1 MDENQLCSKYA
12 RSNNNKSRWSGQRI
26 FADELSH
33 QCECLPYIWRPWSLW
48 KALSSLTKY
57 NYSLYCASGTSRA
70 LFWQAWHLTAG
81 ALQSSRG
88 LLLPFPRRCSH
99 TSPTAGVL
107 VSIPSLAEL
116 TSPCRTPP
124 LQFTWSRLIST
135 SLSSRLQ
142 FRDQR
147 PAEKGTLSSD
157 RSPCYHG
164 RCVCAAGLEIS
175 PRKGHLDW
183 KESEWSKSCAARYAC
198 LTEPEMCTQL
208 QKPHPLTEAA
218 ERLQPRYEQ
227 NVRSWGL
234 LLLAFAHFIEWCC
247 KRVEREEGGR
257 HFHTSDNSWPV
268 PRQEECRLIR
278 ARAIELRPEPIQ
290 LGVQH
295 GEASVFK
302 LLLQLSC
309 QNESGKCRNGSI

>member
-157 RSPCYHG
+157 RSPCNHG
-164 RCVCAAGLEIS
+164 RCVCAAVLEIS
-175 PRKGHLDW
+175 PRKGHLDSGRRVNEVRAVQRDMLVW
-183 KESEWSKSCAARYAC
+183 QSQRCAHSYKNHTPWLRQQNAYSPGMSRTSGHGDCCCWHSLISLNDAVKEWRGRRGAGIFTH
-198 LTEPEMCTQL
+198 LTT
-208 QKPHPLTEAA
+208 H
-218 ERLQPRYEQ
+218 
-227 NVRSWGL
+227 GL
-234 LLLAFAHFIEWCC
+234 CPV
-247 KRVEREEGGR
+247 KRNA
-257 HFHTSDNSWPV
+257 D
-268 PRQEECRLIR
+268 
-278 ARAIELRPEPIQ
+278 
-290 LGVQH
+290 
-295 GEASVFK
+295 
-302 LLLQLSC
+302 
-309 QNESGKCRNGSI
+309 